1 MTGHFILA
9 GRVDIPFVYHVS
21 RTHTGGSYAWRQVA
35 AFQDGDPKTPS
46 FIATMSFKRSETH
59 DTRNT
64 PIAHQAEPTGYLR
77 DQYQSVLAGKEP
89 ETHPAAPSADTLVW
103 MGRPRPEGSTA
114 GAWLPGVDIRKVDM
128 TAYNG
133 AVGEGGDGKVG
144 AWRQLAFYRVLVD
157 DDDDDDDDG
166 ERYEDADDE
175 LRLHLS
181 AHLYASDRNS
191 LFLIQRA
198 YGYQGRETRM
208 GSLGHTVVFHGGV
221 ERLRM
226 VVVGSGRERE
236 RERKWFVQEA
246 WTSNG
251 GENRA
256 CHESRLWDWER
267 GEVVAT
273 TLQDGMVRIPAA
285 TTGPDAAPEEDVHP
299 AKRRARRRRA
309 QRVEMEGEDDGL
321 VKGKL

>member
-1 MTGHFILA
+1 
-9 GRVDIPFVYHVS
+9 
-21 RTHTGGSYAWRQVA
+21 
-35 AFQDGDPKTPS
+35 
-46 FIATMSFKRSETH
+46 MSFKRSETH

-64 PIAHQAEPTGYLR
+64 PIAHQSEPTSYLR
-77 DQYQSVLAGKEP
+77 DKYRSVLEGKDP

-103 MGRPRPEGSTA
+103 LGQPRREGSTA

-128 TAYNG
+128 KAYNG
-133 AVGEGGDGKVG
+133 VVGEGGDGKVG

-157 DDDDDDDDG
+157 DG

-175 LRLHLS
+175 LRLHQS

-226 VVVGSGRERE
+226 LVERGGGRG

-246 WTSNG
+246 WTSNA
-251 GENRA
+251 GENRG

-273 TLQDGMVRIPAA
+273 TLQDGMIRVPAA
-285 TTGPDAAPEEDVHP
+285 TTRPDGAREDVDP
-299 AKRRARRRRA
+299 TTKKTRRRGR
-309 QRVEMEGEDDGL
+309 QGKDNGL